1 MPVND
6 NAVNEWI
13 FFEHSSACFFFLE
26 YIQQTQILCDS
37 SEDLGTWLAHRVML
51 SNSMCK
57 AYYFWTES
65 SSMDF
70 FGIIG

>member
-1 MPVND
+1 MTMLWMSEYFLN
-6 NAVNEWI
+6 I
-13 FFEHSSACFFFLE
+13 HLLGFFLE